1 MKRGDLYIKIQVLGE
16 DSFSLIEKLHKIGIC
31 ACDITFFDK
40 KTILSIDFLDRKKFF
55 AISRNMCYNIS
66 ILKYCGNLSLVARL
80 VSNLGIL
87 LCFSLFFALAFA
99 FDGYVSKICYEGDGE
114 YFAPQILELFQNEGV
129 KENTL
134 LKADLKS
141 LENKLLLE
149 VDGLSYVSLKK
160 SGRILTVEAYR
171 SEQKIESVDLNKPK
185 ITATVS
191 GRVRAINLLSGTA
204 LVNVGDEVKKGDTLI
219 DGYVLKGEEK
229 QLTHALGEVEIE
241 VKYVFTYQSFASGER
256 YKNRACVLARESL
269 GEKNVLSQ
277 EVKESSEK
285 GKIVYTVTLYYL
297 VTVS

>member
-1 MKRGDLYIKIQVLGE
+1 VKRGDLYIKIQVLGE
-16 DSFSLIEKLHKIGIC
+16 DSFSLIEKLHKNGIC
-31 ACDITFFDK
+31 AYDITFFDK

-66 ILKYCGNLSLVARL
+66 ILKYCGKFSLVARL
-80 VSNLGIL
+80 VSNVGL
-87 LCFSLFFALAFA
+87 LVCFGLFFALAIA

-185 ITATVS
+185 ITATIS
-191 GRVRAINLLSGTA
+191 GKVRAINLLSGTA